1 MTKCN
6 LYTVSFNE
14 MEEIKAELAKKES
27 VYIGEIDGKKIKN
40 RQDYYYYVSIAFKFS
55 TVPTNINAYVD
66 CLSDL
71 TWLNK
76 EEYILIIN
84 NYSLFMKRKK
94 RDKKLIID
102 TFKEYVFY
110 YWDEEVSRVTV
121 GGYPKPFTVYLV
133 D

>member
-1 MTKCN
+1 MTKSN

-40 RQDYYYYVSIAFKFS
+40 RQDYYYNLSIAFKFS
-55 TVPTNINAYVD
+55 TVPTNVNAYLD
-66 CLSDL
+66 WMRDL
-71 TWLNK
+71 TCLNK
-76 EEYILIIN
+76 EEYVLIIN

-94 RDKKLIID
+94 RDKKHIID
-102 TFKEYVFY
+102 TIKGPVFY